1 MTACLATV
9 TDDFT
14 ASCFEGPVGPRLT
27 LSIINYSPSQ
37 MTSINMV
44 FFSSQIFGLGPDVT
58 YKTLRAKSVTNVT
71 NFDDND
77 DEFVNLATVLLNE
90 VEQDV
95 NASSEMNAEYFEA
108 ID

>member
-1 MTACLATV
+1 
-9 TDDFT
+9 
-14 ASCFEGPVGPRLT
+14 
-27 LSIINYSPSQ
+27 

-90 VEQDV
+90 VE
-95 NASSEMNAEYFEA
+95 
-108 ID
+108 